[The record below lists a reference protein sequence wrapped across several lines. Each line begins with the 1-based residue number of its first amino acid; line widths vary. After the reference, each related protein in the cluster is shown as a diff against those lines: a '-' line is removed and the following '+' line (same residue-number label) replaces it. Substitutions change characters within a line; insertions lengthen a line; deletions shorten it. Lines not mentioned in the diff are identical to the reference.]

1 MEITYSKLFNTP
13 VKFGDNQWFVNE
25 RIIEEVFV
33 HSHVPLDAAGKRL
46 LEFGCTRSNLALQL
60 ASAGYEVVG
69 VDLRQYPFAH
79 PHFTFYQQ
87 NITDFDDEDGFD
99 IITSISTIEH
109 VGLGA
114 YGEDR
119 DTSELEKTATKL
131 QSLLKPGGKL
141 IATVPF
147 GRPYEDEFLRSLN
160 YVDVLQLF
168 PDLDLA
174 EQRFYGRMDF
184 KYWRPIELRQAR
196 SISNAPDHRGPTGVN
211 CVGCFA
217 WTKPAK

>member
-13 VKFGDNQWFVNE
+13 VKFSNNQWFVNE

-33 HSHVPLDAAGKRL
+33 HNQISLDPDGHRL

-60 ASAGYEVVG
+60 ASVGYKVVG
-69 VDLRQYPFAH
+69 VDLRKYPFAH
-79 PHFTFYQQ
+79 PNFTFHQQ
-87 NITDFDDEDGFD
+87 NITAFDDEEGFD

-119 DTSELEKTATKL
+119 DTEELDATAQKL
-131 QSLLKPGGKL
+131 TDLLKPGGRL

-147 GRPYEDEFLRSLN
+147 GQQYEDEFLRSLN
-160 YVDVLQLF
+160 YVDVMQLF
-168 PDLDLA
+168 GNLDLE
-174 EQRFYGRMDF
+174 EQRFYGRQDY
-184 KYWRPIELRQAR
+184 KYWQPIDLRQAR
-196 SISNAPDHRGPTGVN
+196 SISNAPEHRGPTGVN
-211 CVGCFA
+211 CVGCFVWSKA
-217 WTKPAK
+217 D